1 MKKGLFQILS
11 ANLILLVLNIANS
24 FLLPKFL
31 SIDSYA
37 VLKTYTLYIG
47 YVGFLS
53 LGYADGIYLDY
64 GGKRIS
70 DFSLNDVG
78 ADLKSYF
85 ALEGILSAVV
95 LVVSL
100 IVHNVILAAFAI
112 GSLLINIIGYY
123 KNLYQAVGDYKLY
136 GWTLNAQTILM
147 VIFNLILIFAA
158 KVDNPH
164 FYIGS
169 QLFSAA
175 IIAFYLT
182 FTFVKRTEILNQG
195 KVALTRINQNVSSG
209 FVLMLGNFSSS
220 IFTSIDRWFVKAL
233 MTNIAFA
240 QYSFAVSLE
249 NLINVFV
256 TPVTVSLYNVFCTK
270 RDTEYVLKV
279 KRMALL
285 WGFLLITAAFPVK
298 LILKFYLTKY
308 IDSSSI
314 IFTLFAAQAF
324 YTVIKGIHINLYK
337 VERKQNRYFVV
348 MAVMIALAILLNVV
362 FYLIEKSARS
372 FAFATL
378 LTAILWFVYCEIER
392 RDLHYS
398 VKEYLFII
406 LLLLVYSF
414 AGGLNSVDLG
424 LIIYCVTY
432 VVLALLLMRD
442 SIKQL
447 LDLLRT
453 TISGHTEKED
463 K

>member
-164 FYIGS
+164 FYI
-169 QLFSAA
+169 
-175 IIAFYLT
+175 I
-182 FTFVKRTEILNQG
+182 
-195 KVALTRINQNVSSG
+195 
-209 FVLMLGNFSSS
+209 
-220 IFTSIDRWFVKAL
+220 
-233 MTNIAFA
+233 
-240 QYSFAVSLE
+240 
-249 NLINVFV
+249 
-256 TPVTVSLYNVFCTK
+256 
-270 RDTEYVLKV
+270 
-279 KRMALL
+279 
-285 WGFLLITAAFPVK
+285 
-298 LILKFYLTKY
+298 
-308 IDSSSI
+308 
-314 IFTLFAAQAF
+314 
-324 YTVIKGIHINLYK
+324 
-337 VERKQNRYFVV
+337 
-348 MAVMIALAILLNVV
+348 
-362 FYLIEKSARS
+362 
-372 FAFATL
+372 
-378 LTAILWFVYCEIER
+378 
-392 RDLHYS
+392 
-398 VKEYLFII
+398 
-406 LLLLVYSF
+406 
-414 AGGLNSVDLG
+414 
-424 LIIYCVTY
+424 
-432 VVLALLLMRD
+432 
-442 SIKQL
+442 
-447 LDLLRT
+447 
-453 TISGHTEKED
+453 
-463 K
+463 